1 MYKNYKEM
9 HPTFCNSLTLI
20 DHNFGTKSPFDLK
33 QKTFSSYDFAVFNN
47 NADISSLRADQNFGA
62 VDH

>member
-1 MYKNYKEM
+1 M

-47 NADISSLRADQNFGA
+47 ANISSLIADQNFFA
-62 VDH
+62 VNQ